1 MPLPQAD
8 VNASTRDGSTAL
20 LMAAQSGHAEVVEL
34 LLRNGA
40 EVDACRDDGATVL
53 QAAFDSAHEPT
64 IELLVRAG
72 AKV

>member
-1 MPLPQAD
+1 
-8 VNASTRDGSTAL
+8 
-20 LMAAQSGHAEVVEL
+20 MAAQSGHSEVVEL